1 MFLPSSKH
9 TSLAG
14 SQRSVPGKF
23 LIPVTDLVEGRP
35 SKSTLESGQAC
46 YASELV
52 AQGVSILV
60 FARHEVEAR
69 AAGGGEDQALHP
81 LTEGDI
87 PGEFPQLL
95 IEAVN
100 VGLLLATGW
109 I

>member
-23 LIPVTDLVEGRP
+23 LIPVTDLLEGRP

-52 AQGVSILV
+52 AQGVSIVVL
-60 FARHEVEAR
+60 ARHEVEAR
-69 AAGGGEDQALHP
+69 AAGGEDQALHP